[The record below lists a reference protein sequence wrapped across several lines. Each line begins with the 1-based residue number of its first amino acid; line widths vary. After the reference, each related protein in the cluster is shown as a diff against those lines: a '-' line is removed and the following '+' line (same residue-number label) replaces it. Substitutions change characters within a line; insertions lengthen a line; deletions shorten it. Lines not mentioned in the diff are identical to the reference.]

1 MEKKVIG
8 LIILLVCFSC
18 KENKSLPDVESQS
31 KTEYFISENKSVLL
45 SKKGNNITVFCNPIN
60 IGKYGC
66 VISFGGVLKDNTFT
80 KGFFLENSVDENV
93 LFDTIRSNNVSFKI
107 EDNSLITLCK
117 TPQIGCEVIFNNS
130 INYNKNDTLKLH
142 RIDKNILGIALPIKV
157 GKVKNKTTND
167 IDDVESP
174 ILILQDFKDS
184 LQIMY
189 RKQYSDDTHTWIKD
203 EEGKVA
209 KKDYTVL

>member
-18 KENKSLPDVESQS
+18 KENKSLPNVEPQS
-31 KTEYFISENKSVLL
+31 KTEYFVSENKSVLL
-45 SKKGNNITVFCNPIN
+45 SKKGNNITAFCNPIN

-66 VISFGGVLKDNTFT
+66 VLYFGGVLKDNSFT
-80 KGFFLENSVDENV
+80 KGFFLENSVDENF

-107 EDNSLITLCK
+107 EDNSLIALCK

-130 INYNKNDTLKLH
+130 INHNKNDTLKLQ
-142 RIDKNILGIALPIKV
+142 RIDKNILGIGLPIKV
-157 GKVKNKTTND
+157 GKVRNKTTND

-174 ILILQDFKDS
+174 ILILKDLKDS
-184 LQIMY
+184 LQIIY
-189 RKQYSDDTHTWIKD
+189 RKQYSEAHTWIKD

-209 KKDYTVL
+209 KKDYKVL

>member
-8 LIILLVCFSC
+8 LIILLICLSC

-45 SKKGNNITVFCNPIN
+45 SKKGNNITAFCNPIN

-66 VISFGGVLKDNTFT
+66 VLCFGGILKDNSFT
-80 KGFFLENSVDENV
+80 KGFFLENSVDESV

-117 TPQIGCEVIFNNS
+117 TPQIGCELIFNNS
-130 INYNKNDTLKLH
+130 INYNKNDTLKLQ

-157 GKVKNKTTND
+157 GKVRNRITND

-174 ILILQDFKDS
+174 ILILKDLKDS
-184 LQIMY
+184 LQIIY

-209 KKDYTVL
+209 KKDYKVL